1 MKKALQCRASFL
13 TDTLKC
19 QSRGDQRL
27 ITAAVATAAAFATT
41 ATTVTAATWA
51 RAVRAAETGLA
62 AAFATTATA
71 AAVAATATATT
82 TVTAAA
88 AFTTTAATKATAT
101 GTGRTLFHGTCFVH
115 NNATAAQRRAVHAV
129 DRRLSFFISAHFHK
143 AKAFR
148 ATCVAFHHD
157 FSAGHGT
164 ELAEGL
170 L

>member
-1 MKKALQCRASFL
+1 MGK
-13 TDTLKC
+13 
-19 QSRGDQRL
+19 RL

-41 ATTVTAATWA
+41 ATATTVTTAAWA
-51 RAVRAAETGLA
+51 RAVGAAETGLA
-62 AAFATTATA
+62 AAFATTATTP
-71 AAVAATATATT
+71 AVAATAAT

-101 GTGRTLFHGTCFVH
+101 GTGRTLFHGTCFVD
-115 NNATAAQRRAVHAV
+115 NNTATAQRLAVHAV
-129 DRRLSFFISAHFHK
+129 DGRLSFFISAHFHK
-143 AKAFR
+143 AEAFG

>member
-13 TDTLKC
+13 TDTLEC

-62 AAFATTATA
+62 AAFATTASTT
-71 AAVAATATATT
+71 AVAATAATA
-82 TVTAAA
+82 VTAA

-115 NNATAAQRRAVHAV
+115 NNATAAQRLAVHAV

-143 AKAFR
+143 AKAFG